1 MAAKCSALSS
11 TFIWGWTEIAASK
24 GDEWSMAATSTCSK
38 VTSAPR
44 SQRLVRKRAAS
55 TKPSVMSTPW
65 TVAPVPWATRLAGP
79 SPTHGFRSR
88 R

>member
-1 MAAKCSALSS
+1 
-11 TFIWGWTEIAASK
+11 
-24 GDEWSMAATSTCSK
+24 
-38 VTSAPR
+38 
-44 SQRLVRKRAAS
+44 
-55 TKPSVMSTPW
+55 VMSTPW